1 MPSLTEALFVSA
13 NYFKTVPTAA
23 DQFLTKQKYS
33 QLDNNYILGGVG
45 NWA

>member
-13 NYFKTVPTAA
+13 NYFKSVPT
-23 DQFLTKQKYS
+23 DPNQFLAKQKFS
-33 QLDNNYILGGVG
+33 QLNNFYILGGVG